1 MNTAAT
7 WFEIPA
13 VRKLRRRLFP
23 NWPSCAATFAIFY
36 LAWKFI
42 PALIDWGILRAVWLP
57 QQASLCRD
65 SSSGACWAFVGD
77 KYRFLLFG
85 SFPYEEQWRPAM
97 VITILIALYALSAL
111 RSLPAARITY
121 LWLLGSATIGAL
133 MWGGIFGMSYV
144 ETERWGGLTLTLLL
158 ATIGIG
164 CAFPLSIVLALGR
177 RSQMPL
183 IRWTAIAYIEVIRGV
198 PLISVLFM
206 ASVMLP
212 IFMPAGFSIDKL
224 LRAQLAM
231 ILFAAAYLAEVVR
244 GGLQAI
250 PRQQDEAA
258 RALGLNYWHRTRHV
272 ILPQALRIA
281 IPALVNTFIGFFKD
295 TSLVVIIGLFDFLT
309 TIKISLTDPKWTGF
323 GIEAYLFAALGYF
336 LFCYPMSYYSRRL
349 ERRPASEGRIDP
361 IL

>member
-1 MNTAAT
+1 MSTAAT

-23 NWPSCAATFAIFY
+23 NWPSCATTFAIFY

-42 PALIDWGILRAVWLP
+42 PALIDWAILRAVWLP

-65 SSSGACWAFVGD
+65 SSSGACWAFVAD

-121 LWLLGSATIGAL
+121 LWLLGSASIGAL

-158 ATIGIG
+158 ATIGIS

-258 RALGLNYWHRTRHV
+258 RAVGLNYWHRTRHV

-281 IPALVNTFIGFFKD
+281 IPPLVNTFIGFFKD

-323 GIEAYLFAALGYF
+323 GIEAYLMMLWFGS
-336 LFCYPMSYYSRRL
+336 P
-349 ERRPASEGRIDP
+349 
-361 IL
+361 